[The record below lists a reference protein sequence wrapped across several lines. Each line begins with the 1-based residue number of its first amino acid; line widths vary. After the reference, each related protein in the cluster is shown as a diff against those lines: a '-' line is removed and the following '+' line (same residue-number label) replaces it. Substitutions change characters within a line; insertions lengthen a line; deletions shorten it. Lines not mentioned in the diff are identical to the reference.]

1 MLTPW
6 LELPGVRSRMGWLSA
21 VSGLDLVRLGT
32 TAEAE
37 EIRDTAVTQPLIVA
51 FGLAV
56 AAELSL
62 SGVDATAGHSVG
74 ELTAA
79 AVAGVFSPEAA
90 VALASVRGQAMAAAC
105 AQDQTGMS
113 AVLGGD
119 PDTVV
124 ARLGELGLSPA
135 NRNGGG
141 QIVAAGPV
149 AALKALAAEPPSGAR
164 VIPLSVAGAFH
175 TPYMASAENTLTELA
190 AGVEPADPRRILLSN
205 ADGTAVST
213 GRQMMRRLVQ
223 QVTAPVRWDLCQD
236 TLLDTGVTTVIE
248 LPPAGTLTGLARRS
262 MKGVEVLALKKPED
276 LSAARD
282 LIARAATAQAQY
294 TPDWRVVVAPVKGTF
309 HPIDLVEGS
318 TVAVGGLLG
327 TVRTKRDE
335 HQVSASY
342 QGVLV
347 EWLLQEGDLVD
358 AGEPLARL
366 YPGTAGSA

>member
-1 MLTPW
+1 
-6 LELPGVRSRMGWLSA
+6 MGWLSA

-32 TAEAE
+32 TAQAE

-62 SGVDATAGHSVG
+62 AGVDATAGHSVG

-79 AVAGVFSPEAA
+79 GLAGVLAPEAA
-90 VALASVRGQAMAAAC
+90 VALASVRGRAMAEAC
-105 AQDQTGMS
+105 ALDETGMS

-119 PDTVV
+119 PDEVV
-124 ARLGELGLSPA
+124 ARLGEMGLTPA
-135 NRNGGG
+135 NRNGAG
-141 QIVAAGPV
+141 QIVAAGPI
-149 AALKALAAEPPSGAR
+149 AALKALAANPPPGAR
-164 VIPLSVAGAFH
+164 VISLSVAGAFH

-190 AGVEPADPRRILLSN
+190 AGIEPADPRRMLLSN
-205 ADGTAVST
+205 ADGTAVGS
-213 GRQMMRRLVQ
+213 GRQVLRRLVQ

-236 TLLDTGVTTVIE
+236 TLRDTGVTTMIE
-248 LPPAGTLTGLARRS
+248 LPPAGTLTGLAKRG
-262 MKGVEVLALKKPED
+262 MKGVELLALKKPED
-276 LSAARD
+276 LAAARD
-282 LIARAATAQAQY
+282 LIARAATAEAQY

-309 HPIDLVEGS
+309 HPVGLVEGS

-342 QGVLV
+342 NGVLV